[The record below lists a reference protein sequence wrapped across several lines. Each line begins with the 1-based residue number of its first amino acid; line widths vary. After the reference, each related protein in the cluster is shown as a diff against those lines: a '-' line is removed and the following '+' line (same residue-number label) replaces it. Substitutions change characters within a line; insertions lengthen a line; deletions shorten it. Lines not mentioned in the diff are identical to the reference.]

1 MNKVSRIIKS
11 LRAPPC
17 GLSQVE
23 IGRFTGIP
31 QGRISKWENGIVPKS
46 INDAFK
52 LIELGERFGVS
63 VPRSSR
69 KGQRK

>member
-1 MNKVSRIIKS
+1 MGAESMNEVWRMIPGLEGRYEVSS
-11 LRAPPC
+11 L
-17 GLSQVE
+17 
-23 IGRFTGIP
+23 
-31 QGRISKWENGIVPKS
+31 GRISKWENGIVPKS

-69 KGQRK
+69 KVQRK